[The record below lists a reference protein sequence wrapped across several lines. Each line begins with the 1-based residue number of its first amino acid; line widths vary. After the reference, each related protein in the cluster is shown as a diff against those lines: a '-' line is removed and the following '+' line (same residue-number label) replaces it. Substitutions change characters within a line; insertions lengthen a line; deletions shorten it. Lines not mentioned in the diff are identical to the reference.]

1 MGLRA
6 EEVVPLTLIGA
17 GRLGPAEGDGLRG
30 HLRAFHQRLP
40 QGVVA
45 GLPVARGVLGW
56 EEVAPE
62 VLQQLQLGPD
72 GPVSFR
78 GLPERGAAHAFDAP
92 RLGHDRRLRAGGRLD
107 NLQSA
112 RAGGRLFGPGIVAA
126 DGDAVERQ
134 QQIGVFQN
142 GDLVAVFQVVV
153 GQKGIQIGAD
163 LFRFSFGIDRQAGR
177 ILGLNG
183 RFMRQVNDRD
193 SVLKLQDTIPI
204 IDLPHE
210 AAIQTQNA
218 AGLPIYSER
227 ETEQI
232 RANLNALLAHHNLKD
247 GDKVAVLENTDL
259 LLALDRITVGC
270 HNAWPKQPPAG
281 ARRLQVVETAA
292 STKPPIVP
300 KAWRIEGMRSA
311 ALWQTPEGNWA
322 IGAKLELL
330 QHFWRDLFPAQ
341 YASSDWQ
348 AGYHALRQSLMEG
361 PQMPA
366 QAVTLGRPETPGADQ
381 RQWDD
386 LFGPQAHEGSL
397 AVVAQ
402 RLGNHIL
409 GEMLLRSSSVK
420 AVDPAAIEAIE
431 SQQQAEAIDDG
442 QDDAHRPR

>member
-1 MGLRA
+1 MSAFIIEDTTYRAALRPDGRPLIFA
-6 EEVVPLTLIGA
+6 YARGFFKNSYPHSPKWILSCAGDIDAVVRDIGMSCSFI
-17 GRLGPAEGDGLRG
+17 EDGITQLRSD
-30 HLRAFHQRLP
+30 Q
-40 QGVVA
+40 
-45 GLPVARGVLGW
+45 PVADW
-56 EEVAPE
+56 AQE
-62 VLQQLQLGPD
+62 
-72 GPVSFR
+72 
-78 GLPERGAAHAFDAP
+78 
-92 RLGHDRRLRAGGRLD
+92 
-107 NLQSA
+107 
-112 RAGGRLFGPGIVAA
+112 
-126 DGDAVERQ
+126 
-134 QQIGVFQN
+134 QI
-142 GDLVAVFQVVV
+142 
-153 GQKGIQIGAD
+153 
-163 LFRFSFGIDRQAGR
+163 
-177 ILGLNG
+177 
-183 RFMRQVNDRD
+183 
-193 SVLKLQDTIPI
+193 LKLQDTIPI

-361 PQMPA
+361 PEMPA
-366 QAVTLGRPETPGADQ
+366 QAITLGRPETPGADQ